1 MERIG
6 FRPKRGAHD
15 ALHAARKNV
24 TEGYKYAVGIDLER
38 FFDTVNQS
46 KLIEVLSRTNR
57 VGGKR

>member
-1 MERIG
+1 MRLYG

-38 FFDTVNQS
+38 FFDTVNQ
-46 KLIEVLSRTNR
+46 VN
-57 VGGKR
+57 